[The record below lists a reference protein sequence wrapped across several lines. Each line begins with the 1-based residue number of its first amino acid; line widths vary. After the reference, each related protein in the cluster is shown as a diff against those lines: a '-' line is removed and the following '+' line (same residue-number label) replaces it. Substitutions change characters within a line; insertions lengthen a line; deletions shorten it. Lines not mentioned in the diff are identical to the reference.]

1 MSLQPSQTFVNHDR
15 QIYALANESA
25 SKWYTFPSQT
35 GEVLLV
41 DASGT
46 QVLQS
51 VDGNLFYNQEL
62 LAKAGDIQQISEWS
76 DYPVL
81 NPAGVDFNGNPLL
94 NATTI
99 EATGDI
105 SGGANITLVGNV
117 TAGGSLSGSGVA
129 VTGAITGGSLSV
141 ASLPKPFTPG
151 ELNGDS
157 LTVSGAAAVGSV
169 TSTGAVSGTTI
180 TGSSTVQ
187 GAGLATTA
195 GLDMANT
202 AITRASAVNISNAGF
217 APYGQ
222 LTSPNGTQLLWN
234 GATIQTGGGGDVSQ
248 WANFN
253 AVTTINANSNPI
265 TNVTTLG
272 ASGNITTAT
281 NVNAFAFNGTNVEA
295 TNIAAGP
302 IGSGKFCIMTNN
314 SITSS
319 TTDGLTISVPSNNLA
334 TTVAS
339 GTITNTATGI
349 LNNVGNNFEVTAD
362 GGLNPLITPN
372 VNLTAKNGNGGQVNV
387 VADPGSIAALG
398 GVVNITGNGGTILI
412 PQPPPTPPTSV
423 TVGGEVNITAT
434 TGSGAGLYTATSAIN
449 LNAAS
454 INSYAGAIPP
464 IGSLLGYNFI
474 YGNLGVSV
482 CAGLPSSGLQFPGTA
497 YIYGL
502 GIPGVAGGVR
512 IQSPQGI
519 QMLSDTYI
527 ENLYPLDG
535 GGLNIQGR
543 SLPTG
548 YVNIKDVAVFE
559 MTGFGHLKTDF
570 INSKSGNGLFYEDTL
585 RPFPSVVR
593 PGIEAYTIKPPVA
606 QSVTPENLVISGN
619 PFPAL
624 GYVNY
629 VDIQNA
635 NAIAFDASGAGA
647 LSGVQSINGA
657 AWPPPT
663 GDASLWSQYP
673 QTSVLDSSGYGI
685 VNLTTINGQ
694 PVGDLTPAGWWAYPA
709 GGNVDIS
716 GNGLTQLA
724 SIATLD
730 GFTLTSAGSV
740 GIFAD
745 TSAGNISIAT
755 NGGGDVNI
763 GTGNAGD
770 INIATSGAGNE
781 VTVAGDIV
789 NLQGTQGV
797 RVDAPVLD
805 LAGNSIYNVNI
816 LRGSTASTLTVNSLG
831 LLDLTATGDVD
842 VTSNSG
848 SVVATAL
855 LNADVTATNGAVG
868 ITAGTQADVNAPV
881 INLNAVT
888 VNANG
893 ALAASSVSTPGDVV
907 SSSGSTPYSLNTI
920 GALVSGNQQYDYWVA
935 VNGSDVSGNGSVI
948 KPFAS
953 VTAALAATVSI
964 SDALPINIRLTA
976 GTYTENPTITRNN
989 TFLVGNV
996 GVADAVIIGTVT
1008 FDPTAT
1014 ATVSQGMSGITV
1026 VGNVVCNDTI
1036 TFDIN
1041 WYIQFCNITSYT
1053 AAALNAFSTGSGNN
1067 TLNINNTI
1075 VTQNVTVNTAIVLN
1089 SVRLNAIQAQINNTT
1104 TGACVSVNGTGSM
1117 SLFGCVLTSAGAAT
1131 ASALVTYINAVGNGT
1146 PSSFSLN
1153 TFTYTAGTVGAA
1165 KAAFFFNNAGS
1176 LAGSTV
1182 INGNVFN
1189 LPGAAALIQRPGIGS
1204 IAIAF
1209 GANTTSIQ
1217 TIPAAG
1223 SGLTYTYTTST
1234 PLSATALY
1242 DQTGSAGTNLQ
1253 VLGCGAGGGLQ
1264 WRSLTNTSLG
1274 TIPQAASTSAYQNQP
1289 LFYNTVTGAIN
1300 YIGVADDVTVQPC
1313 PATFSPIAN
1322 NKNTTFILTSTG
1334 ASTFTLNNNAGTPLT
1349 ANDVGWYMYVKNGNG
1364 TNGGDITINGVL
1376 VSGNTVVHNQT
1387 AVQNGQIVIV
1397 RWTGTAFVV
1406 Y

>member
-1 MSLQPSQTFVNHDR
+1 
-15 QIYALANESA
+15 
-25 SKWYTFPSQT
+25 
-35 GEVLLV
+35 
-41 DASGT
+41 
-46 QVLQS
+46 
-51 VDGNLFYNQEL
+51 LFYNQEL
-62 LAKAGDIQQISEWS
+62 LAKAGDIQQISDWS
-76 DYPVL
+76 LYPVL

-94 NATTI
+94 NASTI
-99 EATGDI
+99 SASGDI
-105 SGGANITLVGNV
+105 SGGSLNVTGNV
-117 TAGGSLSGSGVA
+117 TSGGSLSGTDLT

-141 ASLPKPFTPG
+141 ATLPKPFTPG
-151 ELNGDS
+151 ELQGDS
-157 LTVSGAAAVGSV
+157 LSVTGAAAVGSV
-169 TSTGAVSGTTI
+169 ASTGAVSGTTI
-180 TGSSTVQ
+180 TGTGVIQ
-187 GAGLATTA
+187 GAGLVTTA

-202 AITRASAVNISNAGF
+202 SITRASAVNISNAGF

-248 WANFN
+248 WANFP
-253 AVTTINANSNPI
+253 AVTTVNANANPI
-265 TNVTTLG
+265 TNVTTIG
-272 ASGNITTAT
+272 ASGNITTTA
-281 NVNAFAFNGTNVEA
+281 NVNAYAFNGTNVEA

-319 TTDGLTISVPSNNLA
+319 TTDGLTISVPSNNLV

-349 LNNVGNNFEVTAD
+349 LNNVGNNFEITAD

-372 VNLTAKNGNGGQVNV
+372 INLTSKNGNGGQVNV

-398 GVVNITGNGGTILI
+398 GVVNITGNGGTITI
-412 PQPPPTPPTSV
+412 PQPPPELPISV

-548 YVNIKDVAVFE
+548 YVNI
-559 MTGFGHLKTDF
+559 TDIATLTMNGGAALQTDNISSVSNSGILYTDNF
-570 INSKSGNGLFYEDTL
+570 IPGNNSKGIYANFVKPLEATA
-585 RPFPSVVR
+585 
-593 PGIEAYTIKPPVA
+593 PGVP
-606 QSVTPENLVISGN
+606 NLVISNSPFVGN
-619 PFPAL
+619 T
-624 GYVNY
+624 NY
-629 VDIQNA
+629 VQISGADT
-635 NAIAFDASGAGA
+635 IAFDATGTGA
-647 LSGVQSINGA
+647 LSGVKSINGA
-657 AWPPPT
+657 SWPPPT

-673 QTSVLDSSGYGI
+673 ATSAIDVSGYNI
-685 VNLTTINGQ
+685 SNVVTING
-694 PVGDLTPAGWWAYPA
+694 AAYPPA
-709 GGNVDIS
+709 TSSADWSLYPALQNVDIS
-716 GNGLTQLA
+716 GYDLNNVNNLTMPDNGV
-724 SIATLD
+724 IV
-730 GFTLTSAGSV
+730 SAGQLS
-740 GIFAD
+740 IFAD
-745 TSAGNISIAT
+745 NGKNMNIAT

-763 GTGNAGD
+763 GTGNAAD
-770 INIATSGAGNE
+770 INITTSGTGND
-781 VTVAGDIV
+781 VTIGGDEI
-789 NLQGTQGV
+789 NLNATVGV
-797 RVDAPVLD
+797 RVAAPVLD
-805 LAGNSIYNVNI
+805 MTGNNVINVNQVV
-816 LRGSTASTLTVNSLG
+816 GSATSLLTVSSG
-831 LLDLTATGDVD
+831 GSLDLTAAGDANVSSTANSAVVTGF
-842 VTSNSG
+842 N
-848 SVVATAL
+848 
-855 LNADVTATNGAVG
+855 NANITATNGAVN
-868 ITAGTQADVNAPV
+868 ITGNTQIDLAAPLV
-881 INLNAVT
+881 NLNANIVANGTFTGTT
-888 VNANG
+888 VNA
-893 ALAASSVSTPGDVV
+893 TGDVI
-907 SSSGSTPYSLNTI
+907 SSSSSTPYSLNTI

-935 VNGSDVSGNGSVI
+935 VNGSDTTGTGSAI
-948 KPFAS
+948 RPYAS
-953 VTAALAATVSI
+953 VTRALAATVSI
-964 SDALPINIRLTA
+964 SDAIPINIRLTA
-976 GTYTENPTITRNN
+976 GTYTENPTVTRNN

-996 GVADAVIIGTVT
+996 GVADAVIVGTVT
-1008 FDPTAT
+1008 FDPSGTAT
-1014 ATVSQGMSGITV
+1014 ISQGMSGITV

-1053 AAALNAFSTGSGNN
+1053 ATALNAFSTGSGNN
-1067 TLNINNTI
+1067 SLILNNTVI
-1075 VTQNVTVNTAIVLN
+1075 TQNVTANTAITLN

-1104 TGACVSVNGTGSM
+1104 TGACVSCNGTASM

-1146 PSSFSLN
+1146 ASSFSLN
-1153 TFTYTAGTVGAA
+1153 TFTYTAGTAGSA
-1165 KAAFFFNNAGS
+1165 KAAFFFNNAGA
-1176 LAGSTV
+1176 LAGATT
-1182 INGNVFN
+1182 INNNVFN

-1223 SGLTYTYTTST
+1223 AGLTYSYTTST

-1242 DQTGSAGTNLQ
+1242 DQLGSAGTNLQ

-1313 PATFSPIAN
+1313 PATFAPIAN

-1349 ANDVGWYMYVKNGNG
+1349 ANDVGWYMYIKNGNG
-1364 TNGGDITINGVL
+1364 TLGGDITINGAL